1 MAKKNNNLVI
11 RESNEMVEH
20 DYVYMSPFVDK
31 VKQFLIEKLR
41 SIFFDIVKEV
51 NPDQDGIADEESE
64 QYKETIKRLLVHS
77 IQNSEID
84 PGNKHPQ
91 RVKDAFDY
99 IQKTPHVLYG
109 DIKKKGNAYQF
120 TIISD
125 YKWDEENKVHN
136 IRLNDSC
143 IRYFLPKN
151 NFTQYDGDLRL
162 TLNRVTA
169 RVLYVLGCKWY
180 GSAKQSFSLSE
191 LEMRLKFGSAQ
202 YKKIEDGFSK
212 NNIEITLNKDF
223 RYYVRNVLN
232 PSLSEIY
239 QAFVDGRCNFWLEM
253 VPKRATPDGRGAP
266 PIIDYD
272 FKIRTT
278 PRKIEDVSEE
288 ELAYIK
294 SELQRLER
302 YLCKLFAHSNAK
314 DGFEK
319 AAKGLVKNISL
330 QTLSPVNPKLWL
342 IGSIIKDCNEIF
354 SREVGR
360 APSQGKSMDDPE
372 VLTTV
377 ARKTRSTLKRKYGIT
392 SK

>member
-1 MAKKNNNLVI
+1 MTKKNTNLVI

-20 DYVYMSPFVDK
+20 DYAYMSPFVDK
-31 VKQFLIEKLR
+31 VKQFLIGRLR
-41 SIFFDIVKEV
+41 SIFHDIVKEV

-64 QYKETIKRLLVHS
+64 QYKETIKKLLIHS

-125 YKWDEENKVHN
+125 YEWDEENKVHN

-180 GSAKQSFSLSE
+180 GSVKQSFSLSE
-191 LEMRLKFGSAQ
+191 LEMRLKFGSAR
-202 YKKIEDGFSK
+202 YKKIENGFSK
-212 NNIEITLNKDF
+212 DNIEITLNKDF
-223 RYYVRNVLN
+223 RYYVRDVLN
-232 PSLSEIY
+232 PSLLEIY
-239 QAFVDGRCNFWLEM
+239 QAFVGGRCNFWLEM
-253 VPKRATPDGRGAP
+253 VPKRAVPDGRGAP

-288 ELAYIK
+288 ELAHIN

-314 DGFEK
+314 DGAEN

-330 QTLSPVNPKLWL
+330 QTLSPINPKTWL
-342 IGSIIKDCNEIF
+342 IGSIIRDCNDIF
-354 SREVGR
+354 SREVGK
-360 APSQGKSMDDPE
+360 APSQGKAMDDPE
-372 VLTTV
+372 ILTTV